1 MIPLSE
7 PYATTEALKDRV
19 RACTT
24 VAALNAAVQAIAAKA
39 KAHEPRDPG
48 GIVQL
53 RNLITYQR
61 TAIARG
67 WVCIDKQRGAA

>member
-1 MIPLSE
+1 MIPLPE

-19 RACTT
+19 RACTSAT
-24 VAALNAAVQAIAAKA
+24 ALNATVWAIAAEA
-39 KAHEPRDPG
+39 KAHELRDPG

-67 WVCIDKQRGAA
+67 WVRFDKQRGAA